1 MHVSSIKKS
10 LYVFMCLRNAD
21 YVCEGMLESAGTKA
35 KATTETNGDPV
46 QDIYQIVKRQVLHL
60 HSTATSRDALC

>member
-1 MHVSSIKKS
+1 
-10 LYVFMCLRNAD
+10 MCLRNAD

-46 QDIYQIVKRQVLHL
+46 QDIYQIVKRHL
-60 HSTATSRDALC
+60 HSTATSRDAFC